1 MITNTTENR
10 PGPSLYGE
18 LTGKVAQFEAKAP
31 HTQRDA
37 AEYRQE
43 NNGIGSRRVG
53 GRGCWTF
60 GARLPYRSPPGRI
73 ILNFGS
79 VLQIQVRKFRT

>member
-18 LTGKVAQFEAKAP
+18 LTGKVAQFEGRASHNKCVVA
-31 HTQRDA
+31 HFV
-37 AEYRQE
+37 QE
-43 NNGIGSRRVG
+43 NNGIGSRRAG
-53 GRGCWTF
+53 GWGCWTF
-60 GARLPYRSPPGRI
+60 GARLPYRSPPGRN

-79 VLQIQVRKFRT
+79 VLQMRGV